1 MITASILIV
10 LDNIILCSF
19 DGDIIMNDY
28 IRGSIHDIV
37 AAPDAPDDPDV
48 SSLVNDVGSGNSS
61 SANSNSP
68 GSAAQ
73 SNSGKILSSSFVRS
87 NLSIPPLNDDDAPHT
102 PRERIN
108 SDGAMSGSD
117 SVKRKVSEDSFSEF
131 MMDDN
136 LDNRNLSVSHREPA
150 MVERKPRVIWL
161 CSCIPFPLCWNYRP
175 KWTKYAAVLV
185 RNAPCFWFC
194 FPKLEVGATDRSVI
208 YRLNLLCAVFAL
220 IEIAFAG
227 YALIMLYWPGVDRTG
242 SSQNDAPVI
251 MSLWS
256 IHTYSFVAGIL
267 ACVIFIVEISTL
279 RLIRE
284 VNLQGAIWY
293 YGVLGW
299 FLPLQAIVAF
309 GLFDF
314 FQSNDVWIKHW
325 WSTASM
331 SMYRQQYCQAGTH
344 NTSCVVPI
352 KSSEE
357 ELEWC
362 INKFNMT
369 NCTQIRETAQASM
382 RLYSTCFFTVFGGKN
397 AVFINFCL

>member
-1 MITASILIV
+1 MK
-10 LDNIILCSF
+10 DC
-19 DGDIIMNDY
+19 
-28 IRGSIHDIV
+28 IRGSIHDIG
-37 AAPDAPDDPDV
+37 AAPDAPDV
-48 SSLVNDVGSGNSS
+48 SSLINDVGSGNSS

-73 SNSGKILSSSFVRS
+73 SSWENTLSSSFLRS
-87 NLSIPPLNDDDAPHT
+87 NQSIPPLNDDDAPNT

-117 SVKRKVSEDSFSEF
+117 SVKRKISDDSFSEF

-136 LDNRNLSVSHREPA
+136 VDNRNLSVSNREPA
-150 MVERKPRVIWL
+150 MIERKPRVIWL
-161 CSCIPFPLCWNYRP
+161 FSCIPFPLCWNYRP

-227 YALIMLYWPGVDRTG
+227 YVLIMLYWPGVDRT
-242 SSQNDAPVI
+242 SKYTSQNEEGAP
-251 MSLWS
+251 SFLTLWS
-256 IHTYSFVAGIL
+256 INTFSFVAGIL

-314 FQSNDVWIKHW
+314 FKSNDIWIKHW

-331 SMYRQQYCQAGTH
+331 GMYRQQYCQADTH
-344 NTSCVVPI
+344 NTRCVVPI
-352 KSSEE
+352 DGGLNTT
-357 ELEWC
+357 ELQWC
-362 INKFNMT
+362 IDNFNMT
-369 NCTQIRETAQASM
+369 DCTQIRETAQEGV
-382 RLYSTCFFTVFGGKN
+382 RLYSTFFFTVFGGKN
-397 AVFINFCL
+397 AVLINFCL